1 MKIVYRKPL
10 DELSV
15 DPIQAR
21 EAIRRAGL
29 LGAVETYI
37 NDAATDPLVKSA
49 WEYALVFKR
58 TSPTILAVAAA
69 MGWTDDEL
77 DSLFVTASQIDY

>member
-10 DELSV
+10 DDLSV

-29 LGAVETYI
+29 SSAVEAYI
-37 NDAATDPLVKSA
+37 NDPATDPLVKSA
-49 WEYALVFKR
+49 WEYALSFKR
-58 TSPTILAVAAA
+58 TSPTILAVAEA
-69 MGWTDDEL
+69 MGWSDAVL
-77 DSLFVTASQIDY
+77 DALFIAASQIEY

>member
-10 DELSV
+10 DDLSV

-29 LGAVETYI
+29 LPAVENYI
-37 NDAATDPLVKSA
+37 NDPATDPLVKSA
-49 WEYALVFKR
+49 WEYALSFKR

-77 DSLFVTASQIDY
+77 DLLFVTASQIEY

>member
-1 MKIVYRKPL
+1 MKITVRKPL

-29 LGAVETYI
+29 LPQVEALI
-37 NDAATDPLVKSA
+37 ADPETPALVKSA

-58 TSPTILAVAAA
+58 QSPTILAVAQAL
-69 MGWTDDEL
+69 GWTDEQL
-77 DSLFVTASQIDY
+77 DALFIEASGVEY

>member
-1 MKIVYRKPL
+1 MKISHRKPL

-29 LGAVETYI
+29 LPAVEAYM
-37 NDAATDPLVKSA
+37 NDPATDPLVKSA
-49 WEYALVFKR
+49 WEYALSFKR
-58 TSPTILAVAAA
+58 TSPTILSVASA
-69 MGWTDDEL
+69 MGWSDEQL
-77 DSLFVTASQIDY
+77 DALFIEANRVEY

>member
-1 MKIVYRKPL
+1 MKVVVRKPL

-29 LGAVETYI
+29 LPQVEALI
-37 NDAATDPLVKSA
+37 ADPETPALVKSA

-58 TSPTILAVAAA
+58 QSPTILAVAQAL
-69 MGWTDDEL
+69 GWTDEQL
-77 DSLFVTASQIDY
+77 DALFIEASGVEY

>member
-10 DELSV
+10 DDLSV

-29 LGAVETYI
+29 LSAVETYI
-37 NDAATDPLVKSA
+37 NDPGTDPLVKSA
-49 WEYALVFKR
+49 WEYALSFKR
-58 TSPTILAVAAA
+58 TSPTILSVASA
-69 MGWTDDEL
+69 MGWTDEQL
-77 DSLFVTASQIDY
+77 DLLFVQASQIEY